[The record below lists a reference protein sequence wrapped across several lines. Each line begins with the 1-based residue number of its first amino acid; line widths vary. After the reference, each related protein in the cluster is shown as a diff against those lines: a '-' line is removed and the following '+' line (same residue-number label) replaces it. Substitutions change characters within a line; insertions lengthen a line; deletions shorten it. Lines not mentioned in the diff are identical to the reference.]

1 MKQNLPNIDN
11 ESYSVAECSKY
22 TLFGGTS
29 VIQIRPV
36 GDQPVTALVT
46 NTGFLTTKG
55 SLVRDILYPKQI
67 NFKFQADAMKFVL
80 LMAGIA
86 VLGFILLIGSFLGNN
101 IQSAT
106 YIDRFLNL
114 IVICVPPALPA
125 AMSCGVA
132 FAIFR
137 LKNQRIF
144 CISPPRVNL
153 SGRITTFVFDKTGT
167 LTEDGLSVQGFRCV
181 KNTDNKIAFKDFYTE
196 VTDLNPPL
204 AKWWETK
211 QAKDFR
217 SLPSTL
223 FLESLACCCG
233 VTYVNGSLIGDP
245 LDVKMF

>member
-1 MKQNLPNIDN
+1 M
-11 ESYSVAECSKY
+11 AECSKY

-55 SLVRDILYPKQI
+55 SLVRDILYPKPI

-80 LMAGIA
+80 LMACIA
-86 VLGFILLIGSFLGNN
+86 IIGFICLIGSFIRNG
-101 IQSAT
+101 IEAKT
-106 YIDRFLNL
+106 FIDRFLNL

-137 LKNQRIF
+137 LKQQRIF

-181 KNTDNKIAFKDFYTE
+181 
-196 VTDLNPPL
+196 
-204 AKWWETK
+204 
-211 QAKDFR
+211 
-217 SLPSTL
+217 
-223 FLESLACCCG
+223 
-233 VTYVNGSLIGDP
+233 
-245 LDVKMF
+245 